1 MKIKTIR
8 AKNFREALSL
18 VKKELGPDAVILSSE
33 DKKGLKPYVE
43 ITAAVDYDIDGNNDK
58 AQVQVAAIK
67 PENTVRGAEEQ
78 QHVLTGAGPSDLM
91 GLQADIKS
99 LREYIEAMKNSGFE
113 LKMPEERRNIFRFL
127 REKLINDEFALKLVE
142 RAGAIEEIETVMTD
156 DLNISRTVRN
166 PFGQIRDAAAKDN
179 RRIIMLIGPTG
190 SGKTTTI
197 AKLASMA
204 IKEGKKVS
212 MISIDTYKI
221 GAAEQIRIYSRMI
234 GIPLDIVA
242 NRESFRKSVGRFSD
256 RDVVLVDTTGQNPRD
271 AEYINNLKNIYEMG
285 MPIETQLLLSA
296 SSDCGFL
303 MDTHKYY
310 NSLPIDF
317 MAFTK
322 TDEAVKLG
330 AIYNLCCLY
339 QKPVAYITTGQ
350 RVPGNIEFVD
360 SKKLT
365 NLILRTGSA

>member
-33 DKKGLKPYVE
+33 DKKGLKSYVE
-43 ITAAVDYDIDGNNDK
+43 VTAAVDYDIDGNIGK
-58 AQVQVAAIK
+58 ARV
-67 PENTVRGAEEQ
+67 AEEKPGRNERGSEVQ
-78 QHVLTGAGPSDLM
+78 PQIISEASSSDLM
-91 GLQADIKS
+91 NLQKDVKT
-99 LREYIEAMKNSGFE
+99 LRDYIESMKNCGFE
-113 LKMPEERRNIFRFL
+113 MKMPEDRRNIFYFL
-127 REKLINDEFALKLVE
+127 REKSINEEFAMKLVE
-142 RAGAIEEIETVMTD
+142 RAGAIEDIESVMSD

-166 PFGQIRDAAAKDN
+166 PFGQIRDAAAKEN

-190 SGKTTTI
+190 SGKTTTV

-204 IKEGKKVS
+204 IKEGKKVA
-212 MISIDTYKI
+212 MISLDTYKI

-242 NRESFRKSVGRFSD
+242 NRDSFRKSVGRFSD
-256 RDVVLVDTTGQNPRD
+256 RDVILVDTTGQNPRD
-271 AEYINNLKNIYEMG
+271 AEYISNLNNIYEMG
-285 MPIETQLLLSA
+285 MPIETQLLLST
-296 SSDCGFL
+296 SSDCSFL

-310 NSLPIDF
+310 NPLPIDF

-330 AIYNLCCLY
+330 AIYNLCRLY

-360 SKKLT
+360 SKRLT
-365 NLILRTGSA
+365 NLILKTGSA

>member
-43 ITAAVDYDIDGNNDK
+43 VTAAIDYDIDGGSGKDPVVSVK
-58 AQVQVAAIK
+58 QEIIEREKEVQSLLV
-67 PENTVRGAEEQ
+67 TEERSGDLISIQ
-78 QHVLTGAGPSDLM
+78 Q
-91 GLQADIKS
+91 DIQN
-99 LREYIEAMKNSGFE
+99 LREYIESMKNSGFE
-113 LKMPEERRNIFRFL
+113 LKMPEGRRNIFHFL
-127 REKLINDEFALKLVE
+127 REKSINDEFALKLVE
-142 RAGAIEEIETVMTD
+142 RAGAIEELETVMTD
-156 DLNISRTVRN
+156 DLNITRTDRS
-166 PFGQIRDAAAKDN
+166 PFYNIRDISAKDN
-179 RRIIMLIGPTG
+179 RRITMLIGPTG

-204 IKEGKKVS
+204 IKEGKKVA

-234 GIPLDIVA
+234 GIPLDIVS
-242 NRESFRKSVGRFSD
+242 NRESFRKSVARFSD
-256 RDVVLVDTTGQNPRD
+256 RDLILVDTTGQNPRD
-271 AEYINNLKNIYEMG
+271 AEYISNLKNIYQMG

-310 NSLPIDF
+310 NSLPVDF

-330 AIYNLCCLY
+330 AIYNLCRVY

-360 SKKLT
+360 SKRLT

>member
-8 AKNFREALSL
+8 AKNFREALSV

-33 DKKGLKPYVE
+33 DKKGINSYVE
-43 ITAAVDYDIDGNNDK
+43 VTAAVDYDVSGNNGQTH
-58 AQVQVAAIK
+58 AQVIAVK
-67 PENTVRGAEEQ
+67 PEHTGRAIEVQ
-78 QHVLTGAGPSDLM
+78 QCKVPEAGSSHLINI
-91 GLQADIKS
+91 QRDIEN
-99 LREYIEAMKNSGFE
+99 LRDYIQAMKNSGFE
-113 LKMPEERRNIFRFL
+113 LKMPEERRNIFHFL
-127 REKLINDEFALKLVE
+127 REKSINDECAMRLVE
-142 RAGAIEEIETVMTD
+142 RAGAIEDIETVMSD

-166 PFGQIRDAAAKDN
+166 PFGQIRDVAAQDN
-179 RRIIMLIGPTG
+179 QRIIMLIGPTG

-204 IKEGKKVS
+204 IKEGKKVA

-256 RDVVLVDTTGQNPRD
+256 RDVILVDTTGQNPRD
-271 AEYINNLKNIYEMG
+271 AEYIGNLENIYEMG

-330 AIYNLCCLY
+330 GIYNLCRLY
-339 QKPVAYITTGQ
+339 QKPVVYITTGQ

-360 SKKLT
+360 SKRLT
-365 NLILRTGSA
+365 NLILKNGSA

>member
-18 VKKELGPDAVILSSE
+18 VKRELGPDAVILSSE
-33 DKKGLKPYVE
+33 DKKGMKPYVE
-43 ITAAVDYDIDGNNDK
+43 VTAAVDYDIDGNSGR
-58 AQVQVAAIK
+58 AQVAAVK
-67 PENTVRGAEEQ
+67 PENIERETEVQ
-78 QHVLTGAGPSDLM
+78 QHIVTEACSSDLM
-91 GLQADIKS
+91 SLQKDIKN
-99 LREYIEAMKNSGFE
+99 LKEYIESMKNSGFE
-113 LKMPEERRNIFRFL
+113 LKLPEERRNIFHFL
-127 REKLINDEFALKLVE
+127 KEKSISDEFALKLVE
-142 RAGAIEEIETVMTD
+142 RAGAIEDIETVMTD
-156 DLNISRTVRN
+156 DLNISRTIRN
-166 PFGQIRDAAAKDN
+166 PFGQIREAAAKDH

-190 SGKTTTI
+190 SGKTTTV

-204 IKEGKKVS
+204 IKEGKKVA

-256 RDVVLVDTTGQNPRD
+256 RDVILVDTTGQNPRD
-271 AEYINNLKNIYEMG
+271 AEYISNLKNIYEMG
-285 MPIETQLLLSA
+285 MPIETQLLLST
-296 SSDCGFL
+296 SSDCSFL

-330 AIYNLCCLY
+330 AIYNLCRLY

>member
-43 ITAAVDYDIDGNNDK
+43 VTAAIDYDIDGSIAKDQVVEVKTDK
-58 AQVQVAAIK
+58 IERAKEVQ
-67 PENTVRGAEEQ
+67 PRMSTEDRSG
-78 QHVLTGAGPSDLM
+78 DLA
-91 GLQADIKS
+91 GLQQDIKS
-99 LREYIEAMKNSGFE
+99 LRAYIESMKNSGFE
-113 LKMPEERRNIFRFL
+113 FRMPEERRSIFHFL
-127 REKLINDEFALKLVE
+127 REKSINDEFALKLVE

-156 DLNISRTVRN
+156 DLNISRTDRSTFRN
-166 PFGQIRDAAAKDN
+166 IRDISAKDN
-179 RRIIMLIGPTG
+179 RRITMLIGPTG
-190 SGKTTTI
+190 SGKTTTL

-204 IKEGKKVS
+204 IKEGKKVA

-256 RDVVLVDTTGQNPRD
+256 RDLILVDTTGQNPRD
-271 AEYINNLKNIYEMG
+271 AEYISNLKNIYEMG

-296 SSDCGFL
+296 SSDCSFL
-303 MDTHKYY
+303 VDTHKYY
-310 NSLPIDF
+310 KSLPVDY

-330 AIYNLCCLY
+330 AIYNLCRIY

-360 SKKLT
+360 SKRLT
-365 NLILRTGSA
+365 NLILRTGSV

>member
-8 AKNFREALSL
+8 AKNFREALFL

-33 DKKGLKPYVE
+33 DKKGMKPYVE
-43 ITAAVDYDIDGNNDK
+43 VTAAIDYDIDDHSGK
-58 AQVQVAAIK
+58 VQDTA
-67 PENTVRGAEEQ
+67 VRTDIIQRETEVPRHSASE
-78 QHVLTGAGPSDLM
+78 TCSSDLM
-91 GLQADIKS
+91 SLQADIKN

-113 LKMPEERRNIFRFL
+113 LKMPEARRNIFHFL
-127 REKLINDEFALKLVE
+127 REKSINDEFAMKLVE
-142 RAGAIEEIETVMTD
+142 RADAIEDIETVMSD

-166 PFGQIRDAAAKDN
+166 PFGQIRDEAAKDH

-190 SGKTTTI
+190 SGKTTTL

-204 IKEGKKVS
+204 IKEGKKVA

-256 RDVVLVDTTGQNPRD
+256 RDIILVDTTGQNPRD
-271 AEYINNLKNIYEMG
+271 AEYISNLNNIYKMG
-285 MPIETQLLLSA
+285 MSIETQLLLSA
-296 SSDCGFL
+296 SSDCNFL

-310 NSLPIDF
+310 KSLPIDF

-330 AIYNLCCLY
+330 AIYNLCRLY

-365 NLILRTGSA
+365 NLILRTGSV